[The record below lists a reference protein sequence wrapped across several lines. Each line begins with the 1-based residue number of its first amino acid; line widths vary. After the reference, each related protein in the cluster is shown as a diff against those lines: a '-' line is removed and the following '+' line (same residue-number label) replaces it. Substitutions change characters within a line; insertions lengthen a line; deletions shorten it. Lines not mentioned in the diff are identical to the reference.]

1 MTPTSFHRAPR
12 APHNNLGLFG
22 MAAGGSG
29 FDPPVWFGEKKPTI
43 EEILARPYPP
53 PKPDSDPSDE

>member
-1 MTPTSFHRAPR
+1 
-12 APHNNLGLFG
+12 